1 MASEFTITPAIRKRL
16 VLSETDLNKSSIQ
29 MHDRDKRSA
38 QAEAGRLHYLG
49 HTFVSILFGSW
60 SDQWT
65 LQGMYC
71 CDFTFEKSR
80 HKRNP
85 AKDRQVYQSAKHSDF
100 VYCSALRNYKSTS
113 LTAGLEQLDYVPTF
127 FWGEIAEKRLSCVP
141 SFPDN
146 SYTQPKFSTSGHSFI
161 LHRVCPSVNLT
172 LTHC

>member
-38 QAEAGRLHYLG
+38 QAEPGRLHYLG

-127 FWGEIAEKRLSCVP
+127 FWGRSRKRGFPASLP
-141 SFPDN
+141 SLITAIPN
-146 SYTQPKFSTSGHSFI
+146 QVLNKQSFI
-161 LHRVCPSVNLT
+161 TQGLPQS
-172 LTHC
+172 